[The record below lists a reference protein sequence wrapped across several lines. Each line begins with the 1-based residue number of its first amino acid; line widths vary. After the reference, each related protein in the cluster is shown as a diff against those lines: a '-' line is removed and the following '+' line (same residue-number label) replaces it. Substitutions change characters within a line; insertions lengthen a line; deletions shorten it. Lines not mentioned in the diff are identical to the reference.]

1 MKAIDPLRQ
10 GLWLLGLPAAA
21 AMILLA
27 LSGAPEASAKP
38 DEDGGKAAEGKSVE
52 AQSAKEVIAES
63 RRLLSGGEGGLEAA
77 AQLLKDLGRRDLE
90 TADREDWLRL
100 ARTAALRQG
109 DRARLESLRA
119 VPDRFSLVM
128 IQQILQAS
136 ASLAAA
142 DFPKARALIEQLG
155 DPEEMNEREKRRCY
169 SILARL
175 DQLEGDRE
183 AERRHIDKLVDHLH
197 HWPRPICQS
206 CHATL
211 SEPEKLVHLDLSG
224 VWFGVRFAE
233 LMREQGD
240 AEEIRSN
247 SASRLAKRPRD
258 DQARIRLAYAL
269 RALGREEEALVHFR
283 AIPWAEIAGQPA
295 NKPRMI
301 TPFP

>member
-1 MKAIDPLRQ
+1 MKATDSLRK
-10 GLWLLGLPAAA
+10 GLWLLGISAAA
-21 AMILLA
+21 GMVLLVLGGHSA
-27 LSGAPEASAKP
+27 ASARSS
-38 DEDGGKAAEGKSVE
+38 EDRGKAAEDKAAEVRP
-52 AQSAKEVIAES
+52 AKEVIAES
-63 RRLLSGGEGGLEAA
+63 RQLLSEGEGGLEAA
-77 AQLLKDLGRRDLE
+77 ARLLEDLGRRDLE
-90 TADREDWLRL
+90 VGDREDWLRL

-119 VPDRFSLVM
+119 VPDRFALVM

-142 DFPKARALIEQLG
+142 DFPRARALIEQLG

-175 DQLEGDRE
+175 EQLEGDRG

-211 SEPEKLVHLDLSG
+211 AEPERLVHLDLAS
-224 VWFGVRFAE
+224 VWFGDRFVE

-240 AEEIRSN
+240 AEEIRSK
-247 SASRLAKRPRD
+247 SAARLVKRPRD

-283 AIPWAEIAGQPA
+283 AIPWAEIPGQPA